1 MTGKKLASASLH
13 VFCTREELAG
23 WIDMLSRERSHGVIA
38 FVRESQVGL
47 PGTPE
52 TIRSPSLYRVF
63 LYPVPAE
70 VQSQLSMND
79 VRARE
84 WGWVDVRPG
93 REDRRGSERVLMLTS
108 IEAED
113 YEKVPARPVKDVQWL
128 KRKLKSELLTGVR
141 GRNTITGGESVYRSI
156 QYTPGAIEEL
166 SRGAKWV
173 QDESRRTV
181 FEPLKTK

>member
-1 MTGKKLASASLH
+1 
-13 VFCTREELAG
+13 
-23 WIDMLSRERSHGVIA
+23 
-38 FVRESQVGL
+38 
-47 PGTPE
+47 
-52 TIRSPSLYRVF
+52 
-63 LYPVPAE
+63 
-70 VQSQLSMND
+70 
-79 VRARE
+79 
-84 WGWVDVRPG
+84 
-93 REDRRGSERVLMLTS
+93 MLTS